1 MVVGHSIV
9 VIDPEDEARE
19 GLLERLRVQGYRVTG
34 FASPIEGAHVALCSP
49 PSAVVANLWM
59 SQISGVQLSRLLGA
73 EPATERVPVVL
84 RGPDDRRNRFWAV
97 RAGAAAYVA
106 SGHMSDLVQA
116 LARLLTG
123 VPVDEPFFCQ
133 LENSESVIRDRIAAH
148 LDAALFESVLAA
160 EVRALSICGSFNRL
174 FDLLAQFVS
183 QVMSYRWLALS
194 VERPFHVGLHC
205 HPSLRVEAEREAR
218 EALGV
223 KSVEPILRIDDED
236 AVAEARGLVPLLR
249 PVRFGEQIIAQ
260 MAISLHRCD
269 GEQDLRVVDVIARE
283 LGGPLRMA
291 ALVEETQ
298 RAATTDP
305 LTGLMNRRAFL
316 SALEVERQ
324 RTKRHGYPLWL
335 LMVDVD
341 HFKRVNDRHGH
352 SAGDDVLV
360 SLARLLNAQLRQVDM
375 VGRWGGEEFVVAL
388 SGADEAGARTAA
400 ERLRQAVAA
409 MKVTDQLGNQLH
421 VTISIGAS
429 CLLDGDTPERLINRA
444 DRLMYQAK
452 AGGRNR
458 VELAYE
464 VPLARISQSDE

>member
-1 MVVGHSIV
+1 MAGHSIL
-9 VIDPEDEARE
+9 VIDPGDEPRE
-19 GLLERLRVQGYRVTG
+19 LLLERLRLQGYHVTG
-34 FASPIEGAHVALCSP
+34 FASPIEGAHAALSSP

-59 SQISGVQLSRLLGA
+59 TQISGVQLSRLLGA

-84 RGPDDRRNRFWAV
+84 RGPDDRRNRFWAE
-97 RAGAAAYVA
+97 RAGAAAYVV
-106 SGHMSDLVQA
+106 SGHMSELLQA
-116 LARLLTG
+116 LSRLLTDI
-123 VPVDEPFFCQ
+123 PVDEPFFFQ
-133 LENSESVIRDRIAAH
+133 LQNSESVIRDRIAAH
-148 LDAALFESVLAA
+148 LDAALFESVLSA

-194 VERPFHVGLHC
+194 VDRPLHVGLHC
-205 HPSLRVEAEREAR
+205 HPLLRLEAEREAR
-218 EALGV
+218 EALAV
-223 KSVEPILRIDDED
+223 KIDEPILRIDDED
-236 AVAEARGLVPLLR
+236 ALGDAQGVAPLIR
-249 PVRFGEQIIAQ
+249 PVRFGDQTIARLGLGLTR
-260 MAISLHRCD
+260 IG
-269 GEQDLRVVDVIARE
+269 GEQDLRIVDVIARE

-316 SALEVERQ
+316 TALELERQ
-324 RTKRHGYPLWL
+324 RTRRHGYPLWL
-335 LMVDVD
+335 LMLDVD
-341 HFKRVNDRHGH
+341 HFKRINDRHGH

-360 SLARLLNAQLRQVDM
+360 TLARILTAQLRQVDL

-388 SGADEAGARTAA
+388 SGADEAGARVAS

-421 VTISIGAS
+421 TTVSIGAS
-429 CLLDGDTPERLINRA
+429 CLLEDDTPERLINRA
-444 DRLMYQAK
+444 DKLMYQAK

-458 VELAYE
+458 VELAY
-464 VPLARISQSDE
+464 